1 MSVRSLSAFFAFT
14 IATLGVLLVR
24 GQNPQ
29 ASQSTPSGT
38 DGASSAQSLI
48 LQEADGEH
56 WLRRPGGQTAA
67 GGPGP
72 IPEFIIKIDKQNGN
86 AEDFL
91 ALTEILKP
99 GALIPF
105 HKHHNA
111 EEVLILEEAGATVTV
126 GDKRAVAGPHSIV
139 FIPRETWV
147 SVTNTG
153 SGPIHL
159 YALFSRQGFEEYLR
173 ARSVRPGEP
182 LTPLTAEELHRA
194 QEKGHA
200 TYWDLPKG
208 PYPPGVPPQSTGAST
223 QSPSSPTPL
232 ILQENDGEHRL
243 RRPGGPIGS
252 GSVPEFI
259 IKLDKQN
266 GNAEDFYVGTETMNP
281 GGMIPFHKHHN
292 SEEVVILEEGGAT
305 VTVGDKRAV
314 ADPHSIV
321 FIPRETWVSIT
332 NTGNG
337 PIHLYALFSRQ
348 GFENFLRARSVRPG
362 EPLTP
367 LTPEEVRHAVD
378 EGHVTP
384 WDTSKGRY
392 PPGVPHP

>member
-1 MSVRSLSAFFAFT
+1 MPFRSLLAFFAFT
-14 IATLGVLLVR
+14 TATFCVLLVR
-24 GQNPQ
+24 AQNPQ
-29 ASQSTPSGT
+29 ASQSNAASIHS
-38 DGASSAQSLI
+38 ASSARSLI
-48 LQEADGEH
+48 LQEDDGEH
-56 WLRRPGGQTAA
+56 WSRRPGGQTAA
-67 GGPGP
+67 DGPGP

-91 ALTEILKP
+91 ALTEILTP
-99 GALIPF
+99 GAIIPF

-147 SVTNTG
+147 LVTNTG

-173 ARSVRPGEP
+173 ARSVHPGQP
-182 LTPLTAEELHRA
+182 LTPLTAKELHRA
-194 QEKGHA
+194 QEQGHS
-200 TYWDLPKG
+200 TYWDDSKR
-208 PYPPGVPPQSTGAST
+208 PYPPRVASQSTGPSR
-223 QSPSSPTPL
+223 QSPSAPTPL
-232 ILQENDGEHRL
+232 ILQENDGERRF

-259 IKLDKQN
+259 IKIDKQN

-292 SEEVVILEEGGAT
+292 SEEVVVLEEGGAT

-314 ADPHSIV
+314 AGPHFIV
-321 FIPRETWVSIT
+321 FIPRETWVSIA
-332 NTGNG
+332 NTGNS
-337 PIHLYALFSRQ
+337 PIHGYYLFSRQ

-367 LTPEEVRHAVD
+367 LTPEELRRAAD
-378 EGHVTP
+378 EGHITP
-384 WDTSKGRY
+384 WDTSKGPYRQ
-392 PPGVPHP
+392 GVPLP